1 MRKRIALVAAV
12 ALTILGLVG
21 GTVAYATMNKT
32 VALSVDGK
40 VTEVKTFGGTVEE
53 VLEGEDI
60 EIGKHDAVAP
70 SLDSAVEDG
79 SRIAVRYGRELTLTV
94 DGEQETHWV
103 TAANVDAALSQ
114 IGRRFSG
121 ADLSTS
127 RGAAIGR
134 EGLDLTV
141 KTEKQITLVNAGKKS
156 KETTTAL
163 NVREALSDL
172 GVKRDKDDEV
182 KPGLESEIDDGSR
195 IRVVQIEK
203 KTRTVEES
211 IPNRTVVRENAD
223 MYEDQEK
230 VNREGRDGVR
240 AVTYRVVLA
249 NGEQRSRKKVKSVV
263 KTKPVNRVEV
273 HGTKERPEPEPSPD
287 FSGGGTVWDRLA
299 DCESGDWDRHGAP
312 VPGTARWDLR
322 PGEHI
327 FEGGLQFHPDTWDAF
342 APGVLDAAPA
352 AAYEASRTEQIAVA
366 EAVLDAQG
374 WGAWPV
380 CSRKL
385 GLRA

>member
-1 MRKRIALVAAV
+1 VRKRIALVAAV

-195 IRVVQIEK
+195 IRVVQIETR
-203 KTRTVEES
+203 TRTVEES

-240 AVTYRVVLA
+240 AVTYRIVLA

-263 KTKPVNRVEV
+263 KTKPVDRVEV

-299 DCESGDWDRHGAP
+299 ECESGGNWAINTGN
-312 VPGTARWDLR
+312 GYY
-322 PGEHI
+322 
-327 FEGGLQFHPDTWDAF
+327 GGLQFNLETWR
-342 APGVLDAAPA
+342 
-352 AAYEASRTEQIAVA
+352 AYGGSGYPHENSREAQIAVA
-366 EAVLDAQG
+366 IKVRDANG
-374 WGAWPV
+374 GYGAWPS
-380 CSRKL
+380 CASQL
-385 GLRA
+385 GLPQ